1 MIWDS
6 RVVKE
11 SKMNLFKKAVISTV
25 AGMTL
30 AGCLGGITSQVDAA
44 KGHKTRVT
52 RVTEKQ
58 INNYIKKASLKQ
70 KIGQMYVS
78 RTPQQP
84 GVAEHDAYKYNLGGF
99 IVYDADLQ
107 NYTTNQFKT
116 KMASYQN
123 AERIPLLIGIDQ
135 EGGLVSRLT
144 HSGLIPQNGDQ
155 FKFARDQY
163 ENAEKT
169 QKGSGMKAVTKYAH
183 DTATLLR
190 SLGVNWNY
198 APDAD
203 YSDNPKSF
211 IYQRG
216 FGGVMGKQSYQGEAN
231 YISQV
236 IPAWQHDNL
245 IAATLKHFP
254 GYGDAADTHTGFAHT
269 DKSKADIE
277 SKDML
282 SFKAGIKAG
291 ADSVMVTHVIYD
303 DIDPEYPASLSKKI
317 NTLLR
322 KDCNFKGVIVTDAL
336 EMGAIKD
343 FAKQHGNA
351 PVDVLAVKAGN
362 DMIMTTDYATG
373 IPEIAAAVK
382 KGEISKTQINNS
394 VRRILNMKNK
404 LHLLKPSSLSLKKQ
418 NKRIFTL
425 KDVAY
430 NRKDKAAVIA
440 GTAKKGTHLSLKNT
454 DTKKVVKKIKV
465 GKSGNFKITL
475 SVKEDP
481 QNFALVG
488 KGYVSVNVHVQS
500 DKVAFPVLKK
510 FTLNAVTYN
519 SDHRIATISGKI
531 PDAGEE
537 GSLTMSF
544 LNAATNKAVGSAVVG
559 KDGNFSSTVRVLDKD
574 QQIKVVAQNNKD
586 YEAQTVTV
594 KAK

>member
-1 MIWDS
+1 
-6 RVVKE
+6 
-11 SKMNLFKKAVISTV
+11 MNIFKKTVISAV

-30 AGCLGGITSQVDAA
+30 AGCLGGISPEMVNA
-44 KGHKTRVT
+44 KPKKSRVT
-52 RVTEKQ
+52 RVSEKQ

-70 KIGQMYVS
+70 KIGQMYVA
-78 RTPQQP
+78 RTPQDP
-84 GVAEHDAYKYNLGGF
+84 GKAEHDAYKYNLGGY

-107 NYTTNQFKT
+107 NFTTKQFKA
-116 KMASYQN
+116 KMANYQK
-123 AERIPLLIGIDQ
+123 AAHVPLLIGIDQ

-144 HSGLIPQNGDQ
+144 HSGLIAQNGDQ
-155 FKFARDQY
+155 FKFPRNQY
-163 ENAEKT
+163 EDAEKAE
-169 QKGSGMKAVTKYAH
+169 KGSGMKAVTKYAR

-216 FGGVMGKQSYQGEAN
+216 FGGVMGKQSYDGEAN
-231 YISQV
+231 YISKV
-236 IPAWQHDNL
+236 IPAWQHNNL

-269 DKSKADIE
+269 DKSEADILN
-277 SKDML
+277 KDML
-282 SFKAGIKAG
+282 PFKAGIKAG

-303 DIDPEYPASLSKKI
+303 KIDPEYPASLSKKI

-322 KDCNFKGVIVTDAL
+322 KNCNFKGVVVTDAL

-351 PVDVLAVKAGN
+351 SVDVLAVEAGN

-373 IPEIAAAVK
+373 INEIADAVK

-404 LHLLKPSSLSLKKQ
+404 LHLLKASSLSLKKS
-418 NKRIFTL
+418 NKRTFSL
-425 KDVAY
+425 KDIQYV
-430 NRKDKAAVIA
+430 RSSKSAVIA
-440 GTAKKGTHLSLKNT
+440 GKAKRGTHISLKNT
-454 DTKKVVKKIKV
+454 DTKKVVKKVKV
-465 GKSGNFKITL
+465 GKSGNFKMTL
-475 SVKEDP
+475 PIKSSS
-481 QNFALVG
+481 QNFILSG
-488 KGYVSVNVHVQS
+488 KNYVSVNIHLVS
-500 DKVAFPVLKK
+500 AKEAFPETKK

-519 SDHRIATISGKI
+519 SDHTIATISGKI

-544 LNAATNKAVGSAVVG
+544 LNAATNNAVGSAVVG

-574 QQIKVVAQNNKD
+574 QTIKVVAQNNKD